1 VIRQFLNWKFFLVLL
16 AVVIAFVSLYYANNL
31 TRKLAIEER
40 NKVVFIS
47 QALENIARST
57 ESDIILATSII
68 EKNTTIPLIQ
78 TDEKDSILEVRNTD
92 STQSSPVQ
100 LHKILEELRAMH
112 PPIQITISDHE
123 FQKIYYGESQLLKEL
138 RYFPYV
144 LLCILFLFVI
154 IVVSYLSTTGRHIQD
169 RVWVGMSKE
178 TAHQL
183 GTPLTSLVAWI
194 EYLKET
200 NVETRALREMQKD
213 VTRLQLIAD
222 RFSKIGSKPKLQA
235 ENLVSHLQEIVSYMQ
250 KRASRNISISVKS
263 AQDDIQVL
271 MSGPLFDWVIE
282 NLIRN
287 SLDAMD
293 GTGQITIRVTENEA
307 QVLIDV
313 SDTGKGIA
321 PNHVKKVFKPGFSTK
336 LRGWGLGLSLSHR
349 IIHEYHHG
357 EIFVKKSELGK
368 GTTFRIILQKRAI
381 TE

>member
-1 VIRQFLNWKFFLVLL
+1 MIRQFLNWKFFLVLL

-200 NVETRALREMQKD
+200 NVETRALGEMQKD

-263 AQDDIQVL
+263 AQHDIQVL

>member
-1 VIRQFLNWKFFLVLL
+1 
-16 AVVIAFVSLYYANNL
+16 
-31 TRKLAIEER
+31 
-40 NKVVFIS
+40 
-47 QALENIARST
+47 
-57 ESDIILATSII
+57 
-68 EKNTTIPLIQ
+68 
-78 TDEKDSILEVRNTD
+78 
-92 STQSSPVQ
+92 
-100 LHKILEELRAMH
+100 
-112 PPIQITISDHE
+112 
-123 FQKIYYGESQLLKEL
+123 
-138 RYFPYV
+138 
-144 LLCILFLFVI
+144 
-154 IVVSYLSTTGRHIQD
+154 
-169 RVWVGMSKE
+169 MSKE

-194 EYLKET
+194 EYLKDT
-200 NVETRALREMQKD
+200 NVETRALGEMQKD

-263 AQDDIQVL
+263 AQNDIQVL